1 MAAKTLADEAHELS
15 DATENLAHWRDWV
28 TDHRI
33 GAGTLAGLVG
43 THLATVI
50 GFWLPSI
57 GLPELDF
64 NTFNGLLYLGASSHA
79 SKAVLF
85 WTGATIHYTDGLIFA
100 LLFVV
105 AVHPRL
111 PWRSTVLG
119 NLLKGLTMGMIL
131 AVITCVWMVPRVWA
145 VPHAGFFSVGL
156 GWKFVLAIFVW
167 HFVWGLHIGVFYNP
181 RERRRRQLA

>member
-1 MAAKTLADEAHELS
+1 MTVKTLAEAPELS
-15 DATENLAHWRDWV
+15 AAAENLSRYRDWV

-33 GAGTLAGLVG
+33 AAASLAGLVG

-57 GLPELDF
+57 RLPELDF
-64 NTFNGLLYLGASSHA
+64 NTFNGLLYLGAGSHA

-85 WTGATIHYTDGLIFA
+85 WTGAAVHYTDGLIFA
-100 LLFVV
+100 LVFAV

-119 NLLKGLTMGMIL
+119 NLLKGLTMGMLL
-131 AVITCVWMVPRVWA
+131 AVITCVWMVPRVWN
-145 VPHAGFFSVGL
+145 VPNAGFFSHGL
-156 GWKFVLAIFVW
+156 GWKFVLAIFLW
-167 HFVWGLHIGVFYNP
+167 HFVWGLHVGVFYNP
-181 RERRRRQLA
+181 RERHRQQPS